1 MSLRIRIMQTM
12 LWASTTAWGVGL
24 GAKVFDLLV
33 VGGAWGASPPNSF
46 ALLPYGPKYPV
57 SPGSFFQPLS
67 VFMALTMAGA
77 LIAGWRQPRPL
88 RRWLMTGVFAF
99 FVIWAITPTVFW
111 PMINAQYAIATGTAT
126 TSAAEAA
133 DLTAR
138 WIAWDWFRVALIA
151 VGFFASLKAL
161 TLATLGLVQR

>member
-1 MSLRIRIMQTM
+1 
-12 LWASTTAWGVGL
+12 
-24 GAKVFDLLV
+24 
-33 VGGAWGASPPNSF
+33 
-46 ALLPYGPKYPV
+46 
-57 SPGSFFQPLS
+57 
-67 VFMALTMAGA
+67 MALTMAGA

-99 FVIWAITPTVFW
+99 LVIWAITPTVFW